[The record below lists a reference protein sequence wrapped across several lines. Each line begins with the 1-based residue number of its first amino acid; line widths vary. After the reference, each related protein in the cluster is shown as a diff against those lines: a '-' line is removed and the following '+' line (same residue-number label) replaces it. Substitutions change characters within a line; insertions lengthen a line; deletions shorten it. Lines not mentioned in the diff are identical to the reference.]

1 MIKAIL
7 FPLFLAVFTG
17 FYAQENNV
25 KNTEMAG
32 RFLNLYNIKKYSEI
46 HTLLSP
52 EFKKDLP
59 EKEFITFMDKN
70 IFAFYNSL
78 EKLAY
83 LESKAKYSQ
92 FKCQFKNGELLLN
105 LNVNEKNEID
115 LIQLMQYPNESG
127 IKRQH
132 YLSDN
137 PKATLLDSMIQK
149 AVADYMQSPEN
160 CGLSIGIYSKGKE
173 YFYNYGETSRNS
185 GKLPTSKNIYEIGS
199 ISKVFCGILLATAIK
214 ENKVKASD
222 DIRKYLPE
230 GKYNNLEMH
239 ETPIQLVHLA
249 NHTSGLPRLPED
261 IGAQPNFDPQNPYK
275 NYNKEMVFKFLETVN
290 LSSAPGDKAE
300 YSNIG
305 MGLLGINLE
314 SVYKKTF
321 EELVQGKICQPLN
334 MTNTAIKL
342 SAQQESLFTIGYNA
356 SGNETPHWELPDLNA
371 AGGLRSN
378 AEDMLHFLKA
388 NLEQKTEILKL
399 AQQPQLKTD
408 NIAMA
413 WHILK
418 TKQGNTLVW
427 HNGATF
433 GASAFCGFI
442 KEKDCAVII
451 LSNSGTTVDPIA
463 LNILRFL
470 QQ

>member
-1 MIKAIL
+1 MIKTIL
-7 FPLFLAVFTG
+7 LSLFLTTFTIVN
-17 FYAQENNV
+17 AQV
-25 KNTEMAG
+25 DSKKNRDMAD
-32 RFLNLYNIKKYSEI
+32 RFHKLYNEKKYSEI
-46 HTLLSP
+46 HALLSM

-59 EKEFITFMDKN
+59 EKEFITFIDKN
-70 IFAFYNSL
+70 IFAFYKSL
-78 EKLAY
+78 EKLNY
-83 LESKAKYSQ
+83 LESKEKYSQ

-105 LNVNEKNEID
+105 LNVNGNNEID
-115 LIQLMQYPNESG
+115 LLQLIQYPNESG
-127 IKRQH
+127 VKRQH

-137 PKATLLDSMIQK
+137 PKMTALDSMVQK
-149 AVADYMQSPEN
+149 AIAEYMQSPEN

-173 YFYNYGETSRNS
+173 YFYNYGETARSK
-185 GKLPTSKNIYEIGS
+185 GKLPTSKSIYEIGS

-239 ETPIQLVHLA
+239 ETPIQLIHLA

-261 IGAQPNFDPQNPYK
+261 IAAQPDFDPLNPYK
-275 NYNKEMVFKFLETVN
+275 NYTKEMVFKFLENVK
-290 LSSAPGDKAE
+290 LFSAPGEKAE

-305 MGLLGINLE
+305 MALLGIILE
-314 SVYKKTF
+314 GVYNKTF
-321 EELVQGKICQPLN
+321 EELVQEKICKPLD

-342 SAQQESLFTIGYNA
+342 NAVQQTLFTTGYN
-356 SGNETPHWELPDLNA
+356 SEGIETPHWELPDLNA

-378 AEDMLHFLKA
+378 AKDMLQFMKA
-388 NLEQKTEILKL
+388 NLEQKNETLKL

-418 TKQGNTLVW
+418 TKSGNTLVW

-433 GASAFCGFI
+433 GAAAFCGFI